1 MSDCKNR
8 TCSAQSKTAYCSRRC
23 QLAARNIDHRR
34 ALPDVRVDMD
44 LYRLLATRADVLG
57 LTVLDLMNNLI
68 EAEVNYGPDLTLFE
82 LAS

>member
-1 MSDCKNR
+1 
-8 TCSAQSKTAYCSRRC
+8 
-23 QLAARNIDHRR
+23 
-34 ALPDVRVDMD
+34 MD

-82 LAS
+82 LTP